1 MQRDA
6 IQILKKQHG
15 NEEEIA
21 SILSNLGVQSS
32 NPDTTIKYNQFAI
45 QYAEMANSL
54 DVEIGAYNNL
64 SYGYMDKKNFNEAK
78 NCLVEHAIPLAEN
91 VKNHDWLSTL
101 YDSYTDVLIAQK
113 KVGQALIYAR
123 KALHER
129 LVADKEQAADQVRLL
144 MVLLDVKNREVKIKD
159 DEKVISDYK
168 DKRKQTFF
176 WSSIVGL
183 LLITA
188 SLIIL
193 WRSQKKSNKHKKEQ
207 ILSAKKLIESEEN
220 MKGRVSMELHDL
232 ISPFHSIIRQYIE
245 QVNIKDINLKRELN
259 DNLMRMAENL
269 RRISQRMNSSIMQ
282 NLTISELV
290 KGLCED
296 LKGATSIPIY
306 CEIERGDFHLSTE
319 KAMHVYRIVQELLTN
334 AIKYVTYGEISISLS
349 EEKRMFF
356 ILYKDTG
363 PGFDEKTT
371 SSKGLGIMNIFAR
384 AKIINSKAILKT
396 APGNGTKWTI
406 TIPT

>member
-1 MQRDA
+1 
-6 IQILKKQHG
+6 
-15 NEEEIA
+15 
-21 SILSNLGVQSS
+21 
-32 NPDTTIKYNQFAI
+32 
-45 QYAEMANSL
+45 
-54 DVEIGAYNNL
+54 
-64 SYGYMDKKNFNEAK
+64 
-78 NCLVEHAIPLAEN
+78 
-91 VKNHDWLSTL
+91 
-101 YDSYTDVLIAQK
+101 
-113 KVGQALIYAR
+113 
-123 KALHER
+123 
-129 LVADKEQAADQVRLL
+129 
-144 MVLLDVKNREVKIKD
+144 
-159 DEKVISDYK
+159 
-168 DKRKQTFF
+168 
-176 WSSIVGL
+176 
-183 LLITA
+183 
-188 SLIIL
+188 
-193 WRSQKKSNKHKKEQ
+193 
-207 ILSAKKLIESEEN
+207 
-220 MKGRVSMELHDL
+220 
-232 ISPFHSIIRQYIE
+232 
-245 QVNIKDINLKRELN
+245 
-259 DNLMRMAENL
+259 
-269 RRISQRMNSSIMQ
+269 MNSSIMQ